1 MRRLYPT
8 PGGLTGAA
16 ELEDEYFVAPAR
28 HVRANFVTSLDG
40 MVDIGGR
47 SSPLGGPADR
57 EAFMA
62 MRAVADVI
70 LVGAGTVR
78 QEKYGPVRLDATVQE
93 RRRARDQAAL
103 PKVAVVSNRAD
114 LDPQAKL
121 WGGGEAKPLLIT
133 TAAAAEARTDLAA
146 VAELV
151 VCGDQFVDLQLA
163 LDELSTRGLQRVL
176 CEGGPTLFRTLVT
189 AGLLDELC
197 LTTSARLVGPGH
209 RGLLGDQPLTEPASL
224 TLAGVLEGDEMLLS
238 RYALGAQS

>member
-16 ELEDEYFVAPAR
+16 ELEDEYLLPAAR

-40 MVDIGGR
+40 MVELGGR

-93 RRRARDQAAL
+93 RRRA
-103 PKVAVVSNRAD
+103 
-114 LDPQAKL
+114 
-121 WGGGEAKPLLIT
+121 IT

-224 TLAGVLEGDEMLLS
+224 TLAGVLEGDELLS

>member
-8 PGGLTGAA
+8 PGGLTGPA

-57 EAFMA
+57 DAFMA
-62 MRAVADVI
+62 MRAVADVV

-78 QEKYGPVRLDATVQE
+78 QEKYGPVRLDPTVQE
-93 RRRARDQAAL
+93 RRRARGQAPL
-103 PKVAVVSNRAD
+103 PKLAVVSNRGD
-114 LDPQAKL
+114 LDPQAKC
-121 WGGGEAKPLLIT
+121 WDGEAKPLLIT
-133 TAAAAEARTDLAA
+133 TTAAAEAHAELAA
-146 VAELV
+146 VADMV
-151 VCGDQFVDLQLA
+151 VCGDQFVDLRLA

-189 AGLLDELC
+189 AGLIDELC
-197 LTTSARLVGPGH
+197 LTTSTRLVGPEH

-224 TLAGVLEGDEMLLS
+224 SLTGVLEGDGMLLS
-238 RYALGAQS
+238 RYAFGAQS